1 MSIGFFAFYT
11 FLSIALGWTLNSL
24 YNYYL
29 VDKLCSEIEEKD
41 AIIRKLNRESDKKD
55 SWRM

>member
-1 MSIGFFAFYT
+1 MSVTFFIFYT
-11 FLSIALGWTLNSL
+11 LLSIALGWTLNSL

-29 VDKLCSEIEEKD
+29 VDRLCNEIEEKD
-41 AIIRKLNRESDKKD
+41 AIIRNLNRESGTKD